1 MSELDPIENP
11 DILIPERGSSSYVS
25 LEYTDGGE
33 LPVLDK
39 LHRLVIWG
47 AVRLSDVNIK
57 NSIKQGDLIKHTSNS
72 LRSAYP
78 VNTDHNVTA
87 KKSLSDCV
95 IDGLINYNE
104 SDDKM
109 SPAYYDNTSGSYNGP
124 SRVQSREYKITPF
137 GLYVAAESARR
148 VAVAEDTH
156 ATTRRSALNIH
167 RIAAGR
173 LITSAMEDRSNS

>member
-11 DILIPERGSSSYVS
+11 DILIPERDSSSYVS

-87 KKSLSDCV
+87 KKSLSNCM
-95 IDGLINYNE
+95 IDGLITYSHKDE
-104 SDDKM
+104 RTLSTYHDG
-109 SPAYYDNTSGSYNGP
+109 TSGAHIGP
-124 SRVQSREYKITPF
+124 SRIESREYKITDF

-148 VAVAEDTH
+148 IVAGNENH
-156 ATTRRSALNIH
+156 PSTRKSALQIH

-173 LITSAMEDRSNS
+173 LITSVMEGRSKS